1 MTVEACA
8 RLVERGDPDRF
19 RVAMAA
25 PPTARLALFPLY
37 AFNLEVARAP
47 YVTKEPLIAEM
58 RLQWWREALAEA
70 AAGAPPRAHEVAGPL
85 AQLILERSLDVA
97 PLDAL
102 AEARRRDAEA
112 RPFGTAEVRD
122 YVRATGGGLMRATC
136 AALGEDRPEA
146 EEAGFAGGLA
156 AWLQA
161 LPELAACG
169 RGLLEAKPQTVRAL
183 ADEGLAALAA
193 ARRHSFGPAV
203 PALRAAFLAR
213 PVLSRA
219 SREPQAAL
227 DGRLAPSEGAKRARL
242 LWLALRGAW

>member
-25 PPTARLALFPLY
+25 PPAARAALFPLY

-47 YVTKEPLIAEM
+47 YVTKEPLLAEM
-58 RLQWWREALAEA
+58 RIQWWREALAEA

-85 AQLILERSLDVA
+85 GRLILERGLDVA

-102 AEARRRDAEA
+102 AEARRREVEP

-146 EEAGFAGGLA
+146 AEAGFASGLA
-156 AWLQA
+156 AWLLA
-161 LPELAACG
+161 LPDLASRG
-169 RGLLEAKPQTVRAL
+169 RGLAEATPQAVGSL
-183 ADEGLAALAA
+183 ADEGVSALAA

-203 PALRAAFLAR
+203 PALRAAFLAP
-213 PVLSRA
+213 PVLHRA
-219 SREPQAAL
+219 SRDPQAAL
-227 DGRLAPSEGAKRARL
+227 DGRLAMPEGVKRARL
-242 LWLALRGAW
+242 LWLTLRGTW

>member
-1 MTVEACA
+1 VTLEACA

-25 PPTARLALFPLY
+25 PPPAREALFPLY

-47 YVTKEPLIAEM
+47 YVTKEPLLAEM
-58 RLQWWREALAEA
+58 RIQWWREALAEA

-85 AQLILERSLDVA
+85 GRLILDRGLDVA

-102 AEARRRDAEA
+102 AEARRREVETRPLGAE
-112 RPFGTAEVRD
+112 EVRD
-122 YVRATGGGLMRATC
+122 YVRATGGGLMRASC

-156 AWLQA
+156 AWLLA
-161 LPELAACG
+161 LPDLAARG
-169 RGLLEAKPQTVRAL
+169 RGLQDPAPRTVRAL

-193 ARRHSFGPAV
+193 ARRHPFGPAV
-203 PALRAAFLAR
+203 PALRAAFLA
-213 PVLSRA
+213 PSVLSRA

-242 LWLALRGAW
+242 LWLTLRGTW